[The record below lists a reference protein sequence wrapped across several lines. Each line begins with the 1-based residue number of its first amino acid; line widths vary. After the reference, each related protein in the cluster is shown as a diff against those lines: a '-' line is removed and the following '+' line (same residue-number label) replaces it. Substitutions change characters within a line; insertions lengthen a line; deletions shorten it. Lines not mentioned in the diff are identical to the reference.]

1 MSVPRIKVF
10 SRLLG
15 ATLFLSSITFAQD
28 PKPGKLQMKVTPKQA
43 YTFVD
48 GKAIGPGNRVIKL
61 DVGTHHVVVANYGYK
76 FVEQDVSLD
85 SDKTVPV
92 DIKLEPV
99 GAPVPGPRGRIQ
111 IETGGIHGATAAAV
125 LLNGKKPLY
134 FVGHV
139 DEFNHDINWHQ
150 ELIVPPGTHQV
161 TVTREGKELWS
172 GPITVAADQRVI
184 VDIKNGKEKTKPW
197 PRGSSCPTYRTECEL
212 PKSAPR
218 FKAGIASAT
227 VVVAPVSGSVSAN
240 PPKINCSQNTQLAW
254 VSTETVEADMSGM
267 SPVPTSGEKTI
278 SPRQT
283 TVYQLTASGPGG
295 VVTPSTTV
303 EVNSA
308 VQSSLSASPMEIRY
322 RRIGD
327 KIIEQGSTTL
337 NWSSSNSDAA
347 SLNPGGSVDANGTK
361 SITLDPTQ
369 SGTGPV
375 DEEFKYTLNT
385 TNACGGSDTKTVAVH
400 LKGSVEPIPTVLLHS
415 VFFPTAYPTEE
426 DPTLGLLPSQQQELT
441 TLATGFKQYLE
452 YDPNAKLSL
461 SGYTDERGAD
471 KYNDPL
477 SERRVQRVKDFLVS
491 QGIAAEKIDTS
502 AHGKQK
508 PLDKATVSDLQTR
521 NPTQPPEKWVRD
533 SRATWLAYNRRVD
546 IVLMPAN
553 TESVPLYPNQAPDS
567 DILWQVPKPPRS
579 KVEGSNPVSRNS
591 TQGGGG
597 HTEPQTDFI
606 EDLKKMTMPVLVTA
620 GPVRRVSSEAAMS
633 RPI

>member
-1 MSVPRIKVF
+1 MRAQRIKTLCLVV
-10 SRLLG
+10 G
-15 ATLFLSSITFAQD
+15 ATVLFSSVTFAQD
-28 PKPGKLQMKVTPKQA
+28 AKPGKLKMSVSPKQA

-48 GKAIGPGNRVIKL
+48 GKAIGPGNRTIKL

-99 GAPVPGPRGRIQ
+99 GEPVPGPRGRIQ
-111 IETGGIHGATAAAV
+111 IEAGWHHGATAAAV

-139 DEFNHDINWHQ
+139 DEFDNDFNWKQ

-161 TVTREGKELWS
+161 TVTKDGKELWA

-184 VDIKNGKEKTKPW
+184 VYISNGKEKTKPW
-197 PRGSSCPTYRTECEL
+197 ARGSSCPSYRPQCDM
-212 PKSAPR
+212 PKLAPR

-240 PPKINCSQNTQLAW
+240 PSKIDCNQSTQLAW
-254 VSTETVEADMSGM
+254 DSKETVEADMSGM

-295 VVTPSTTV
+295 VITPSATV
-303 EVNSA
+303 EVNPV
-308 VQSSLSASPMEIRY
+308 VQSSLSASPMEVNY

-327 KIIEQGSTTL
+327 KIMEQGSTTL
-337 NWSSSNSDAA
+337 NWSSSNSDAV
-347 SLNPGGSVDANGTK
+347 SLDPGGSVEPSGTK
-361 SITLDPTQ
+361 SITLSPTQ

-375 DEEFKYTLNT
+375 DEEFKYTLKS
-385 TNACGGSDTKTVAVH
+385 TNVCGGTDTKTVAVH
-400 LKGSVEPIPTVLLHS
+400 LKGSVNPIPTVLLHS
-415 VFFPTAYPTEE
+415 VFFPTAYPTKE
-426 DPTLGLLPSQQQELT
+426 DPTLGLVRSQQEVLT

-452 YDPNAKLSL
+452 YDPDAKLSL
-461 SGYTDERGAD
+461 GGYTDDRGAD
-471 KYNDPL
+471 KYNDSL
-477 SERRVQRVKDFLVS
+477 SELRVQRVKDFLVS

-502 AHGKQK
+502 AYGKQK
-508 PLDKATVSDLQTR
+508 PLDKAMISDLQTR
-521 NPTQPPEKWVRD
+521 NPNQPPEKWVRD
-533 SRATWLAYNRRVD
+533 SRTTWLAYNRRVD

-553 TESVPLYPNQAPDS
+553 AESVPFYPNQAPDS
-567 DILWQVPKPPRS
+567 QILWQLPKPARS
-579 KVEGSNPVSRNS
+579 
-591 TQGGGG
+591 T
-597 HTEPQTDFI
+597 I
-606 EDLKKMTMPVLVTA
+606 EAYD
-620 GPVRRVSSEAAMS
+620 
-633 RPI
+633 